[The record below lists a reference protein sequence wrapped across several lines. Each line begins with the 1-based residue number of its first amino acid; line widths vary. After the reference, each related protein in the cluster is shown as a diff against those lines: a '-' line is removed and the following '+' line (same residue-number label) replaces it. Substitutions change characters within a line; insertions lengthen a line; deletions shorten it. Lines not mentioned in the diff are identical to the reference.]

1 MALLQGSG
9 YKLEIPITDCD
20 GKVVVTADMV
30 TEGSFTFKSENGKI
44 VKRYFKDGGGE
55 ITFNADKGVWVVPL
69 TERET
74 FAFEEMVE
82 WQARFMFL
90 DGMPD
95 GTVPCVEYLYDSIDR
110 TEFTD
115 GGGADA

>member
-9 YKLEIPITDCD
+9 YKLEIPITDSD

-30 TEGSFTFKSENGKI
+30 TEGSFTFESENGKI

-69 TERET
+69 TESET
-74 FAFEEMVE
+74 FAFKKMVE
-82 WQARFMFL
+82 WQARFMFINGL
-90 DGMPD
+90 PD
-95 GTVPCVEYLYDSIDR
+95 GTIPKREYIYDSIDK
-110 TEFTD
+110 TEFT
-115 GGGADA
+115 GGDVDA